1 VTLGNMRDLG
11 VQRLI
16 FLSQPGLPSHCT
28 DRSLER
34 TLKSHTSKA
43 ESSAPSAQPKEQDRR
58 EAELERA
65 NAAGEPHWQG
75 LAMRRMLRRCRRRQP
90 IFCDGSMA
98 RGTIWPTVSMRSQ
111 TRLRA
116 RPSDQCIV
124 IGISR

>member
-43 ESSAPSAQPKEQDRR
+43 ESSAPSAQPKIDVRPNWKEQTQQASLTGKVWR
-58 EAELERA
+58 
-65 NAAGEPHWQG
+65 
-75 LAMRRMLRRCRRRQP
+75 
-90 IFCDGSMA
+90 
-98 RGTIWPTVSMRSQ
+98 
-111 TRLRA
+111 
-116 RPSDQCIV
+116 
-124 IGISR
+124 